1 MKKLATKSG
10 RLVAAPTLEM
20 WVLECRGG
28 NLPPA
33 GEHSSPLRCVSF
45 LFVGAICD
53 RPLGCCVQHVFDEDA
68 IPGGGIVNKDMGHRT
83 DQFAVLNNRTSGH
96 ADVK

>member
-1 MKKLATKSG
+1 MKIATKSG
-10 RLVAAPTLEM
+10 RLITAPTLEM
-20 WVLECRGG
+20 WVCRCRGG

-53 RPLGCCVQHVFDEDA
+53 RLLCRSIQHVFNEDA
-68 IPGGGIVNKDMGHRT
+68 VSGGRVVHKDMGYRAY
-83 DQFAVLNNRTSGH
+83 QFPVLDNGTAGH
-96 ADVK
+96 G